1 MEGRGVRLRLIAI
14 YLIFKYLVLY
24 CAVGQGFAL
33 TATSFFFDEQR
44 KTKQKES
51 SPCIFLDPPLRTHK
65 GVEVNTTL
73 KQTSTSPLAHLR
85 YSAKMMG

>member
-33 TATSFFFDEQR
+33 TATSLSFDEQR
-44 KTKQKES
+44 ITKQKES
-51 SPCIFLDPPLRTHK
+51 SPCIIFILCSSLQSDALFK
-65 GVEVNTTL
+65 AKL
-73 KQTSTSPLAHLR
+73 SPH
-85 YSAKMMG
+85 